1 MTQQTCDIHFNEVLF
16 HWTNVKESFY
26 EYFLIVYALLFYQEH
41 FYSNERQ
48 HDLKQ
53 ITFFTL
59 TFKSST
65 DLDNIAHD
73 FPTVNKPYFN

>member
-1 MTQQTCDIHFNEVLF
+1 MSKRAFRSIFRLF
-16 HWTNVKESFY
+16 SLCFFAKS
-26 EYFLIVYALLFYQEH
+26 I